1 MQYYVRFTKDAY
13 YAPYLELFCSE
24 KITHD
29 KATSLVK
36 ESGKLPNMAEYSV
49 YLDLHGVDD
58 RDLSATWVMMFDRI
72 GEV

>member
-1 MQYYVRFTKDAY
+1 MQHHIRCTKEAY
-13 YAPYLELFCSE
+13 CALYLEVVCSE

-58 RDLSATWVMMFDRI
+58 RDLSATWVMMFDKI
-72 GEV
+72 VGV